1 PRGCGRV
8 GRAVDRGSSVQR
20 GDAAARMLAWPSG
33 VVDRP
38 GAAGRG
44 GPRPG
49 RVRAGFAERG
59 QRSVLAVW
67 GRGGGRGFSRFVAP
81 GGSGRP
87 PARASRECG
96 TQWRTIV
103 PLGGA
108 HERFR
113 STSRRC
119 RAAAGR
125 FVPPTAVSFHSG
137 WVRSAGGG
145 IVPRRGGCRG
155 VAGGLLG
162 RRGGAGGVGGWQG
175 GGGGRTGGGRRCSL
189 LLR

>member
-1 PRGCGRV
+1 M
-8 GRAVDRGSSVQR
+8 QR
-20 GDAAARMLAWPSG
+20 GDVAARMLAWPSG

-145 IVPRRGGCRG
+145 IVPRRGG
-155 VAGGLLG
+155 
-162 RRGGAGGVGGWQG
+162 GGVGAWRVGCSAGGWGRG
-175 GGGGRTGGGRRCSL
+175 GWVFGRVRGASGRWGGRGVRSGCVRGVRVAQ
-189 LLR
+189 

>member
-81 GGSGRP
+81 GGNGRP

-125 FVPPTAVSFHSG
+125 LVPPTAASFHSG
-137 WVRSAGGG
+137 WVRSAERG
-145 IVPRRGGCRG
+145 IVPRRGGVSG
-155 VAGGLLG
+155 
-162 RRGGAGGVGGWQG
+162 RGGWGFGRVGGGAVGGDG
-175 GGGGRTGGGRRCSL
+175 GGS
-189 LLR
+189 